1 MLFLALQSLD
11 LFVRDFLLDCFL
23 RVESRGDWRRMKVGL
38 IGHRGAGKTTIF
50 NMLTGL
56 QAQTGGF
63 GGKEELH
70 LGVIKVPDPRIDK
83 LSAIFKPKKTT
94 YAEIRFSDFPPSED
108 ENLKSNQ
115 ALVAQMRE
123 VDAITLVLRNF
134 GADAKPLRELN
145 DHMTEMILADLAV
158 VENRRSRL
166 KKEKAR
172 PQEEALLARCA
183 EALENEQSLRALS
196 FSADEEN
203 LASGFGFLSRKPL
216 LVIFNQPEEQ
226 AGKPLEAA
234 HRRELDDRGLQGLAL
249 AGKVEMEI
257 AQLDEGDR
265 VAFLKEIGIDEPA
278 RERFI
283 RASYALLNL
292 ISFFTAGED
301 EVRAWT
307 ITLGTVAKKAAGKI
321 HSDIERGFIRA
332 EVIAYDEFI
341 VYGSEAKCRE
351 AGKLRLEGK
360 DYPVKDADIIHFR
373 FAV

>member
-1 MLFLALQSLD
+1 
-11 LFVRDFLLDCFL
+11 
-23 RVESRGDWRRMKVGL
+23 MKVGL
-38 IGHRGAGKTTIF
+38 IGHRGAGKTTMF

-63 GGKEELH
+63 GGKEEIH
-70 LGVIKVPDPRIDK
+70 LGVIKVPDVRIDR
-83 LSAIFKPKKTT
+83 LSQIFKPKKTT
-94 YAEIRFSDFPPSED
+94 YAEIRFTDFPPSEGD

-115 ALVAQMRE
+115 ALVTQMRE
-123 VDAITLVLRNF
+123 VDAMTLVLRDF
-134 GADAKPLRELN
+134 AAGANPIKELN
-145 DHMTEMILADLAV
+145 DLMTEMILADLAV

-172 PQEEALLARCA
+172 PQEEALLARCF
-183 EALENEQSLRALS
+183 EALENEVSLRTLS

-216 LVIFNQPEEQ
+216 LVIFNQSEEQ
-226 AGKPLEAA
+226 AGQPLSSTYQEEIN
-234 HRRELDDRGLQGLAL
+234 RRQLQGLAL

-257 AQLDEGDR
+257 AQLEENDR
-265 VAFLKEIGIDEPA
+265 TAFLKEIGIQEPA

-292 ISFFTAGED
+292 ISFFTSGED

-307 ITLGTVAKKAAGKI
+307 ITQGTVARKAAGKI

-332 EVIAYDEFI
+332 EVVPYDEFVI
-341 VYGSEAKCRE
+341 YGSDAKCKE

-360 DYPVKDADIIHFR
+360 DYLVKDGDIIHFR

>member
-1 MLFLALQSLD
+1 
-11 LFVRDFLLDCFL
+11 
-23 RVESRGDWRRMKVGL
+23 MKVGL

-63 GGKEELH
+63 GGKEEIH
-70 LGVIKVPDPRIDK
+70 LGVIKVPDARIDK
-83 LSAIFKPKKTT
+83 LSQIFKPKKTT
-94 YAEIRFSDFPPSED
+94 YAEIRFTDFPPSEGE

-115 ALVAQMRE
+115 ALVTQMRE
-123 VDAITLVLRNF
+123 VDAITLVLRDF
-134 GADAKPLRELN
+134 GAGANPIKELN
-145 DHMTEMILADLAV
+145 DLMTEMILADLAV

-172 PQEEALLARCA
+172 PQEEALLDRCS
-183 EALENEQSLRALS
+183 EALENEVSLRTLS

-203 LASGFGFLSRKPL
+203 LASGFGFLSRKPV
-216 LVIFNQPEEQ
+216 LVIFNQSEEQ
-226 AGKPLEAA
+226 AGQSLSSSYQDELN
-234 HRRELDDRGLQGLAL
+234 RRQLQGLAL

-257 AQLDEGDR
+257 AQLDENDR
-265 VAFLKEIGIDEPA
+265 TAFLREIGIEEPA

-292 ISFFTAGED
+292 ISFFTTGED

-307 ITLGTVAKKAAGKI
+307 ITQGAVARKAAGKI

-332 EVIAYDEFI
+332 EVVPYDEFVI
-341 VYGSEAKCRE
+341 YGSDAKCKE

-360 DYPVKDADIIHFR
+360 DYLVKDGDIIHFR